1 MDPIDF
7 SVSHGSLADGITVI
21 DNDIV
26 VLCDS
31 SRSRLLIYNINNKY
45 QYQTKTKYKPNDI
58 TAIPGTNMVVMSSDN
73 NDYIQ
78 FIDVVRKK
86 VCNAILIAICCH
98 GYLLL
103 HPLYRVDQVSYM

>member
-1 MDPIDF
+1 MHSYCDIDIR
-7 SVSHGSLADGITVI
+7 SRHGDDAGIDGITVI

-78 FIDVVRKK
+78 FIDVVR
-86 VCNAILIAICCH
+86 
-98 GYLLL
+98 LL
-103 HPLYRVDQVSYM
+103 